1 MLCLFV
7 YNNVTKNKTY
17 KGRISGMLNKDQMV
31 TEDAEEYKKV
41 WTEYFKELL
50 NDNSSNE
57 EVETEEDE
65 TVTEPTIEEVK
76 EVINKS
82 RKRKAPGKDGI
93 NMELIKY
100 GGEALQKKLHKLIKK
115 K

>member
-1 MLCLFV
+1 M
-7 YNNVTKNKTY
+7 
-17 KGRISGMLNKDQMV
+17 

-50 NDNSSNE
+50 NDNSPNE
-57 EVETEEDE
+57 EVETEEDG

-82 RKRKAPGKDGI
+82 RKGKAPGKDASTW
-93 NMELIKY
+93 NL
-100 GGEALQKKLHKLIKK
+100 
-115 K
+115 